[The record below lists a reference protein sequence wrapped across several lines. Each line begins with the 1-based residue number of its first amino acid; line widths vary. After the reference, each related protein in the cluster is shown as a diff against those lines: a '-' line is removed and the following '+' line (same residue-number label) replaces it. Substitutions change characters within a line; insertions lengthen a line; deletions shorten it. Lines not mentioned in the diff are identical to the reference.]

1 MDELPF
7 SNSETQTEKVPEL
20 ELFKWIKGKGG
31 SKKNRARRVATY
43 ALALALLSMKRMMG
57 E

>member
-1 MDELPF
+1 M
-7 SNSETQTEKVPEL
+7 PEL

-31 SKKNRARRVATY
+31 KVKEKARRVAVY
-43 ALALALLSMKRMMG
+43 AVALAMISMKRMMG